1 MAQIHEIKRPGVE
14 TRKTVWEEN
23 SKNLETIGT
32 LVVIHDFDDTEITLE
47 ENKILT
53 EWRYRVS
60 RREPESA
67 LAGTW
72 ETVFVP

>member
-1 MAQIHEIKRPGVE
+1 MKLKGQGLRLGKL
-14 TRKTVWEEN
+14 WEEN
-23 SKNLETIGT
+23 SKNLETIET
-32 LVVIHDFDDTEITLE
+32 PVVIHDFDDTEVTLE
-47 ENKILT
+47 ESKILT

-67 LAGTW
+67 LGGTW